1 MLGARGANNWC
12 SKLRDSIAQKLVSR
26 QKLLLRPCPS
36 RLILIFQPADPCIK
50 SCVDASQAGPR
61 FSGLDDAF

>member
-36 RLILIFQPADPCIK
+36 RLILIFQPLIHALK
-50 SCVDASQAGPR
+50 VASMHLR
-61 FSGLDDAF
+61 LDRGFRA